1 LRCGRSRSWWTGEYD
16 AGAYYLVTQKLLQ
29 DQLAEDIGKFKPEF
43 RRGCTLKSSIE
54 YKCDQHGT
62 CMAGLRMKK
71 EKRCAAAAAFNCKY
85 RNQKALFQNVPLAV
99 TNYPYFFTER
109 TYVGEFKNRR
119 VLIADECHTLE
130 KQVLGLRRGQHQL

>member
-1 LRCGRSRSWWTGEYD
+1 
-16 AGAYYLVTQKLLQ
+16 
-29 DQLAEDIGKFKPEF
+29 
-43 RRGCTLKSSIE
+43 
-54 YKCDQHGT
+54 
-62 CMAGLRMKK
+62 MAGLRMKK

-85 RNQKALFQNVPLAV
+85 RSQKALFQNVPLAV

-130 KQVLGLRRGQHQL
+130 KQVLGFVEISINSEILERVDAPLAPGAHAERHLRFRGLAGAEIPAGDRQTDRGAQRPTGEFVNRKF